1 MKHGHGPH
9 VARAARVTVA
19 LLALAGLALFNS
31 SCSKDSDD
39 DDDDNDPTKTGMC
52 FPDSDG
58 LTGGAY
64 TINVEV
70 TDTGFVKN
78 LIASQNDSMVTLT
91 LKNSGTKPHG
101 FAVGCVSV
109 LTSYPNL
116 PAKCPPLSCFP
127 GASAPGSTV
136 DAGAGDGGTSDG
148 GTSDGGAAVQ
158 MPAAIAPIAPG
169 TSQTIKFFTPTP
181 DGLIYPF
188 TSNNPDDSAVS
199 ALNNGQWSLM

>member
-1 MKHGHGPH
+1 MKHGHGLHIPR
-9 VARAARVTVA
+9 VARVKVV

-31 SCSKDSDD
+31 SCSKDSDDD

-78 LIASQNDSMVTLT
+78 LITSQNDSMVTLT

-101 FAVGCVSV
+101 FAVGCISV
-109 LTSYPNL
+109 LTQYPNL
-116 PAKCPPLSCFP
+116 PAKCAPVSCFP

-136 DAGAGDGGTSDG
+136 DGGASDGGTSDG
-148 GTSDGGAAVQ
+148 GTSDGGTVQ
-158 MPAAIAPIAPG
+158 AAAIAPIAPG
-169 TSQTIKFFTPTP
+169 TSQTIMFFTPTP

-188 TSNNPDDSAVS
+188 TSNDPDDSAVP

>member
-1 MKHGHGPH
+1 MKHEHGLH
-9 VARAARVTVA
+9 IARVAAIRVA
-19 LLALAGLALFNS
+19 LLAFAGLALFNS
-31 SCSKDSDD
+31 SCSKSSD

-58 LTGGAY
+58 LTGGSY
-64 TINVEV
+64 PINVEV

-78 LIASQNDSMVTLT
+78 LIATQNDSMVTLT

-109 LTSYPNL
+109 LTQYPNL
-116 PAKCPPLSCFP
+116 PAKCPPVSCFP

-148 GTSDGGAAVQ
+148 GASVQ

-169 TSQTIKFFTPTP
+169 TTQVIKFLTPTP

-188 TSNNPDDSAVS
+188 TSNNPDDSAVP

>member
-1 MKHGHGPH
+1 MKRGHGLHVPR
-9 VARAARVTVA
+9 VARVKVV
-19 LLALAGLALFNS
+19 LLAFAGLALFNS

-39 DDDDNDPTKTGMC
+39 DPDDDPTKSGMC

-64 TINVEV
+64 TIAVEV

-78 LIASQNDSMVTLT
+78 LITSQNDSMVTLT

-109 LTSYPNL
+109 LPSYPSL
-116 PAKCPPLSCFP
+116 PSKCPPVSCFP

-136 DAGAGDGGTSDG
+136 DGGASDG
-148 GTSDGGAAVQ
+148 ETSDGGATVQ
-158 MPAAIAPIAPG
+158 AAAIAPIAPG

-188 TSNNPDDSAVS
+188 TSNNPDDSTVP

>member
-1 MKHGHGPH
+1 MRRGHGPH
-9 VARAARVTVA
+9 IARVRVA
-19 LLALAGLALFNS
+19 LVALAGLALFNS
-31 SCSKDSDD
+31 SCSKGDD
-39 DDDDNDPTKTGMC
+39 DPNDPTNGGMC

-78 LIASQNDSMVTLT
+78 LITAQNDSMVTLT

-109 LTSYPNL
+109 LSSYPQL
-116 PAKCPPLSCFP
+116 PAMCPTVSCFP
-127 GASAPGSTV
+127 GASVPGSTV
-136 DAGAGDGGTSDG
+136 DGGASDG
-148 GTSDGGAAVQ
+148 GPTDGGAAAQ
-158 MPAAIAPIAPG
+158 APAAIAPIAPG
-169 TSQTIKFFTPTP
+169 TSQTIMFLTPTP

-188 TSNNPDDSAVS
+188 TSNNPDDSAVP

>member
-1 MKHGHGPH
+1 M
-9 VARAARVTVA
+9 ARVKAV
-19 LLALAGLALFNS
+19 LLALAGLALFNA

-64 TINVEV
+64 TVDVEV

-78 LIASQNDSMVTLT
+78 LITAQNDSMVTLT

-101 FAVGCVSV
+101 FAVGCVNV

-116 PAKCPPLSCFP
+116 PAKCPPVSCFP

-136 DAGAGDGGTSDG
+136 DGGA
-148 GTSDGGAAVQ
+148 SDGGASDAGAAAVQ
-158 MPAAIAPIAPG
+158 PAAIAPIAPG
-169 TSQTIKFFTPTP
+169 TSQTIMFFTPTP

-188 TSNNPDDSAVS
+188 TSNNPDDSDVS